1 MTGIRVW
8 STGRGKKI
16 ADEDLHDARDQRC
29 VCQGV
34 DSAVFICYVKYG
46 MRKILVIDDDEIV
59 RDVLSSFLSG
69 KDFDVTLA
77 VNGEAGLDLLHADT
91 FELILTDL
99 VMPGITGM
107 DILSKAVE
115 ARIAAPVIVMTAFG
129 TVQTAVEAMRIGA
142 FDYITKPF
150 NLEELILVINK
161 ALSLSKLQ
169 KENVM
174 LKMQLKKKYNFKG
187 LIGDSP
193 SMQEVYALIE
203 KIADTDSTV
212 LITGE
217 SGTGK
222 ELIAKTI
229 HYNNTSR
236 SGGPFVPLNCA
247 AIPKDL
253 LESEL
258 FGHEK
263 GAFTGAV
270 NTRFGRFELAQGGTL
285 FLDEVGE
292 LDPSLQVKLLRVLQ
306 EREFERVGGMK
317 TIKADVRILAAT
329 NKDLEM
335 ATREG
340 RFREDL
346 YYRLHVIPLHLPPL
360 RQRVEDLPLLTNH
373 FVQEFCRKRKR
384 APFTFSPEAMTCL
397 LKHRWPGNVRE
408 LENLIERLTI
418 LVGGAVVIVKDLP
431 EKFHQLTVPD
441 IDAQSR
447 AAATTAPALS
457 APGAAGPLSDRS
469 PAVLG
474 ENGIDLNEMVSAL
487 ERNMIMQALEKA
499 DGIRSRAAQLLGLNR
514 TTLLEKMKKMKI
526 EMQKR

>member
-1 MTGIRVW
+1 M
-8 STGRGKKI
+8 
-16 ADEDLHDARDQRC
+16 QR
-29 VCQGV
+29 
-34 DSAVFICYVKYG
+34 
-46 MRKILVIDDDEIV
+46 ILVIEDDETV
-59 RDVLSSFLSG
+59 RDVLRSFLG
-69 KDFDVTLA
+69 EKGFEVTLA
-77 VNGEAGLDLLHADT
+77 ENGEAGLDMLRAEKFD
-91 FELILTDL
+91 LILTDL

-107 DILSKAVE
+107 DVLREVTA
-115 ARIAAPVIVMTAFG
+115 ARISAPVIVMTAFG

-150 NLEELILVINK
+150 NLDELMIVLDK
-161 ALSLSKLQ
+161 ALSVSKLQ

-193 SMQEVYALIE
+193 RMQTVYEMIE

-236 SGGPFVPLNCA
+236 AGGPFVPLNCA
-247 AIPKDL
+247 AIPRDL

-270 NTRFGRFELAQGGTL
+270 NTRLGRFELAQGGTL

-317 TIKADVRILAAT
+317 TIKVDVRILAAT
-329 NKDLEM
+329 NKDLEKE
-335 ATREG
+335 TKDG
-340 RFREDL
+340 KFREDL
-346 YYRLHVIPLHLPPL
+346 FYRLNVIPLHIPPL
-360 RQRVEDLPLLTNH
+360 RSRQEDLPLLMAF
-373 FVQEFCRKRKR
+373 FVQQFCRKKKR
-384 APFTFSPEAMTCL
+384 EPFTFSPAAMQCL
-397 LKHRWPGNVRE
+397 LNYRWPGNVRE
-408 LENLIERLTI
+408 LENLIERISI
-418 LVGGAVVIVKDLP
+418 LVPRHRRG
-431 EKFHQLTVPD
+431 
-441 IDAQSR
+441 R
-447 AAATTAPALS
+447 
-457 APGAAGPLSDRS
+457 R
-469 PAVLG
+469 
-474 ENGIDLNEMVSAL
+474 
-487 ERNMIMQALEKA
+487 
-499 DGIRSRAAQLLGLNR
+499 
-514 TTLLEKMKKMKI
+514 
-526 EMQKR
+526 